1 MPIFLASTDV
11 ELTITHVHGN
21 DGIIRRLHDLGIV
34 KGAEVR
40 LISQDGKAVIL
51 ALQGARI
58 ALDPDMSAR
67 IMVG

>member
-1 MPIFLASTDV
+1 MPIFLASTDS

-21 DGIIRRLHDLGIV
+21 DEITRRLRDLGIV
-34 KGAEVR
+34 EGTKVR
-40 LISQDGKAVIL
+40 LISKDGRAVIL
-51 ALQGARI
+51 ALQGSRI